1 MSIADGGTSYMP
13 KSHGRIVPWVPPRFG
28 IPDEVMRRLADVLEK
43 EAVHHACVKDERA
56 HELEYERKLDE
67 KWASFSDEGDI
78 GCLSDCWAALLD
90 SNASKLPQ

>member
-43 EAVHHACVKDERA
+43 EAVHMLV
-56 HELEYERKLDE
+56 
-67 KWASFSDEGDI
+67 
-78 GCLSDCWAALLD
+78 
-90 SNASKLPQ
+90 

>member
-56 HELEYERKLDE
+56 NMSVNWTRSGL
-67 KWASFSDEGDI
+67 
-78 GCLSDCWAALLD
+78 LSQTRETLGVSAIAGQLY
-90 SNASKLPQ
+90 